1 MIRGEKMSEK
11 RVLRVLIVDDYDMTR
26 TLLRIILRGQNFDV
40 IGDATDGVMAIEMC
54 QKLKPDIVLLD
65 VVMPKMNGL
74 DVLAKLKT
82 LDVMPLVL
90 MVTSAEEEKIVS
102 QAMQLG
108 ASGYILKPFNTASVI
123 ETVNEAR
130 ERFILR
136 SAASV
141 SRTVPNS

>member
-1 MIRGEKMSEK
+1 MSEK

-26 TLLRIILRGQNFDV
+26 TLLRIILRGQNFEV
-40 IGDATDGVMAIEMC
+40 VGDATDGAMALEMC
-54 QKLKPDIVLLD
+54 ARLKPDIMLLD

-74 DVLAKLKT
+74 DVLAKLKASNS
-82 LDVMPLVL
+82 MPLVL
-90 MVTSAEEEKIVS
+90 MVTSAEEEKVVS

-123 ETVNEAR
+123 ETLNEAR

-141 SRTVPNS
+141 SRTAPNV

>member
-1 MIRGEKMSEK
+1 MPDP
-11 RVLRVLIVDDYDMTR
+11 LRVLIVDDYDMTR

-40 IGDATDGVMAIEMC
+40 VGDATDGAMAVEMC
-54 QKLKPDIVLLD
+54 QRLKPDIMLLD
-65 VVMPKMNGL
+65 VVMPKLNGL
-74 DVLAKLKT
+74 DVLAKLKE
-82 LDVMPLVL
+82 LNAMPLVL
-90 MVTSAEEEKIVS
+90 MVTSAEEEKIVA

-141 SRTVPNS
+141 SRTALNG

>member
-1 MIRGEKMSEK
+1 MSEK

-26 TLLRIILRGQNFDV
+26 TLLRIILRGQNFEV
-40 IGDATDGVMAIEMC
+40 VGDATDGQMAVEMC
-54 QKLKPDIVLLD
+54 QRLKPDIMLLD

-74 DVLAKLKT
+74 EVLAKLQSMNA
-82 LDVMPLVL
+82 LPLVL
-90 MVTSAEEEKIVS
+90 MVTSAEEERVVS
-102 QAMQLG
+102 QAMQSG

-123 ETVNEAR
+123 ETLNEAR

-141 SRTVPNS
+141 SRTVPSS

>member
-1 MIRGEKMSEK
+1 MSEK

-82 LDVMPLVL
+82 LDVMPLV
-90 MVTSAEEEKIVS
+90 
-102 QAMQLG
+102 
-108 ASGYILKPFNTASVI
+108 
-123 ETVNEAR
+123 
-130 ERFILR
+130 
-136 SAASV
+136 
-141 SRTVPNS
+141 

>member
-1 MIRGEKMSEK
+1 MGEK
-11 RVLRVLIVDDYDMTR
+11 RALRVLIVDDYDMTR
-26 TLLRIILRGQNFDV
+26 TLLRIILRGQNFEV
-40 IGDATDGVMAIEMC
+40 VGDATDGQMAVEMC
-54 QKLKPDIVLLD
+54 QRLKPDIMLLD

-74 DVLAKLKT
+74 EVLAKLQSMNA
-82 LDVMPLVL
+82 LPLVL
-90 MVTSAEEEKIVS
+90 MVTSAEEERVVS
-102 QAMQLG
+102 QAMQSG

-123 ETVNEAR
+123 ETLNEAR

>member
-1 MIRGEKMSEK
+1 MSEK

-26 TLLRIILRGQNFDV
+26 TLLRIILRGQNFEV
-40 IGDATDGVMAIEMC
+40 VGDATDGQMAVEMC
-54 QKLKPDIVLLD
+54 QRLKPDIMLLD

-74 DVLAKLKT
+74 EVLAKLQSMNA
-82 LDVMPLVL
+82 LPLVL
-90 MVTSAEEEKIVS
+90 MVTSAEEERVVS
-102 QAMQLG
+102 QAMQSG

-123 ETVNEAR
+123 ETLNEAR

>member
-1 MIRGEKMSEK
+1 MSEK

-26 TLLRIILRGQNFDV
+26 TLLRIILRGQNFEV
-40 IGDATDGVMAIEMC
+40 VGDATDGSMAIEMC
-54 QKLKPDIVLLD
+54 ARLKPDIMLLD

-74 DVLAKLKT
+74 DVLAKLKASNS
-82 LDVMPLVL
+82 MPLVL
-90 MVTSAEEEKIVS
+90 MVTSAEEEKVVS

-123 ETVNEAR
+123 ETLNEAR

-136 SAASV
+136 NAASV
-141 SRTVPNS
+141 SRTAPNT

>member
-1 MIRGEKMSEK
+1 MSEK

-26 TLLRIILRGQNFDV
+26 TLLRIILRGQNFEV
-40 IGDATDGVMAIEMC
+40 VGDATDGVMAIEMC
-54 QKLKPDIVLLD
+54 ARLKPDIMLLD
-65 VVMPKMNGL
+65 VVMPKMNGI
-74 DVLAKLKT
+74 DVLAKLKASNS
-82 LDVMPLVL
+82 MPLVL
-90 MVTSAEEEKIVS
+90 MVTSAEEEKVVS

-123 ETVNEAR
+123 ETLNEAR

-141 SRTVPNS
+141 SRTAPNT

>member
-1 MIRGEKMSEK
+1 MSEK

-26 TLLRIILRGQNFDV
+26 TLLRIILRGQNFEV
-40 IGDATDGVMAIEMC
+40 VGDATDGVMAIEMC
-54 QKLKPDIVLLD
+54 ARLKPDIMLLD

-74 DVLAKLKT
+74 DVLAKLKASNS
-82 LDVMPLVL
+82 MPLVL
-90 MVTSAEEEKIVS
+90 MVTSAEEEKVVS

-123 ETVNEAR
+123 ETLNEAR

-141 SRTVPNS
+141 SRTAPNT

>member
-1 MIRGEKMSEK
+1 MSEK

-40 IGDATDGVMAIEMC
+40 VGDATDGAMAVEMC
-54 QKLKPDIVLLD
+54 QRLKPDIMLLD
-65 VVMPKMNGL
+65 VVMPKLNGL
-74 DVLAKLKT
+74 DVLAKLKA
-82 LDVMPLVL
+82 LNAMPLVL
-90 MVTSAEEEKIVS
+90 MVTSAEEEKIVA

-141 SRTVPNS
+141 SRTALNG

>member
-1 MIRGEKMSEK
+1 MSEK

-26 TLLRIILRGQNFDV
+26 TLLRIILRGQNFEV
-40 IGDATDGVMAIEMC
+40 VGDATDGLMAIEMC
-54 QKLKPDIVLLD
+54 ARLKPDIMLLD
-65 VVMPKMNGL
+65 VVMPKMNGI
-74 DVLAKLKT
+74 DVLAKLKASNS
-82 LDVMPLVL
+82 MPLVL
-90 MVTSAEEEKIVS
+90 MVTSAEEEKVVS

-123 ETVNEAR
+123 ETLNEAR

-141 SRTVPNS
+141 SRTAPNT

>member
-1 MIRGEKMSEK
+1 MSEK

-26 TLLRIILRGQNFDV
+26 TLLRIILRGQNFEV
-40 IGDATDGVMAIEMC
+40 VGDATDGQMAVEMC
-54 QKLKPDIVLLD
+54 QRLKPDIMLLD

-74 DVLAKLKT
+74 EVLAKVQSMNAL
-82 LDVMPLVL
+82 PLVL
-90 MVTSAEEEKIVS
+90 MVTSAEEERVVS
-102 QAMQLG
+102 QAMQSG

-123 ETVNEAR
+123 ETLNEAR

>member
-1 MIRGEKMSEK
+1 MSEK

-26 TLLRIILRGQNFDV
+26 TLLRIILRGQNFEV
-40 IGDATDGVMAIEMC
+40 VGDATDGQMAVEMC
-54 QKLKPDIVLLD
+54 QRLKPDIMLLD

-74 DVLAKLKT
+74 EVLAKLKSMNA
-82 LDVMPLVL
+82 LPLVL
-90 MVTSAEEEKIVS
+90 MVTSAEEESVVS
-102 QAMQLG
+102 QAMQSG

-123 ETVNEAR
+123 ETLNEAR

-136 SAASV
+136 SAASI

>member
-1 MIRGEKMSEK
+1 
-11 RVLRVLIVDDYDMTR
+11 
-26 TLLRIILRGQNFDV
+26 
-40 IGDATDGVMAIEMC
+40 MAVEMC
-54 QKLKPDIVLLD
+54 QSLKPDIMLLD
-65 VVMPKMNGL
+65 VVMPKLNGL
-74 DVLAKLKT
+74 DVLAKLKA
-82 LDVMPLVL
+82 LNAMPLVL
-90 MVTSAEEEKIVS
+90 MVTSAEEEKIVA

-141 SRTVPNS
+141 SRTALNG

>member
-1 MIRGEKMSEK
+1 MGNMSEK
-11 RVLRVLIVDDYDMTR
+11 KALRVLIVDDYDMTR
-26 TLLRIILRGQNFDV
+26 TLLRIILRGQNFEV
-40 IGDATDGVMAIEMC
+40 VGDATDGQMAVEMC
-54 QKLKPDIVLLD
+54 QRLKPDIMLLD

-74 DVLAKLKT
+74 DVLAKLKA
-82 LDVMPLVL
+82 MSGAPLVL
-90 MVTSAEEEKIVS
+90 MVTSSEEEKVVS

-123 ETVNEAR
+123 ETLNEAR

-141 SRTVPNS
+141 SRTAANS

>member
-1 MIRGEKMSEK
+1 MSEK

-26 TLLRIILRGQNFDV
+26 TLLRIILRGQNFEV
-40 IGDATDGVMAIEMC
+40 VGDATDGVMAIEMC
-54 QKLKPDIVLLD
+54 ARLKPDIMLLD

-74 DVLAKLKT
+74 DVLAKLKASNS
-82 LDVMPLVL
+82 MPLVL
-90 MVTSAEEEKIVS
+90 MVTSAEEEKVVS

-123 ETVNEAR
+123 ETLNEAR

-141 SRTVPNS
+141 SRAAPNT